1 MTSSSADVTA
11 SDAESSSWLPE
22 SCSSETA
29 SESVQR
35 PVQPAKVEAV
45 TLVLTV
51 QPGNAISDVK
61 SSRPRC
67 PRDQNFVLGLGLE
80 DLSSASDSA
89 SSFCPRPV
97 LELFILAS

>member
-61 SSRPRC
+61 SSRPSC
-67 PRDQNFVLGLGLE
+67 PRDQNFVLGLE

-97 LELFILAS
+97 LELFMLAS